1 MKTIDTALLMT
12 AIRKMAEHQ
21 PERLLRMS
29 KEVPGELLKVIET
42 RVTNALGWTETA
54 MDKGAS
60 QLKMKEMMNQ
70 LLIPDQDA
78 ENKGSIQI
86 SEKKVQEI
94 YRKLMTFSR

>member
-1 MKTIDTALLMT
+1 MKTIDTTLLLT

-29 KEVPGELLKVIET
+29 KEEPGELLKEIET
-42 RVTNALGWTETA
+42 RVTNAVGWTETA
-54 MDKGAS
+54 MGKGAS
-60 QLKMKEMMNQ
+60 QQKMKEMMNQ
-70 LLIPDQDA
+70 LLIPDQGT
-78 ENKGSIQI
+78 ENMDSIQI

>member
-1 MKTIDTALLMT
+1 MKTIDTALLLT

-29 KEVPGELLKVIET
+29 KEEPGELLKEIET
-42 RVTNALGWTETA
+42 RVINAVGWTETA
-54 MDKGAS
+54 MSKGAT
-60 QLKMKEMMNQ
+60 QQKMNEMMNH
-70 LLIPDQDA
+70 LLRPDQSA
-78 ENKGSIQI
+78 ENLEHVQI